1 MACVRCRWPPEIFWT
16 SQEKLL
22 LRKPKVSAMELSG
35 WSMSGSTPAPAD
47 NAIPVA
53 RYAALTC
60 ISGASAANASAP
72 LSA

>member
-1 MACVRCRWPPEIFWT
+1 MACVRCRWPPETFST

-22 LRKPKVSAMELSG
+22 LRKPKASAMELSG

-47 NAIPVA
+47 KAIPVA
-53 RYAALTC
+53 RYAPLTC
-60 ISGASAANASAP
+60 ISGARAAKANAP